1 MKHRQEKTPTPF
13 ELCCGLYQ
21 SQINPVRR
29 DNTKEV
35 QEAQLCKKVWSGI
48 PPALRTQSTRT
59 TGSRGTAAKRAQ
71 QLCWRCACTTE
82 NWHKPDCIED
92 PPETGTRAGL
102 NTECKNLLHLVLRDH
117 KSHNGPILVC

>member
-48 PPALRTQSTRT
+48 PPALRTHQNNGESWHSSKERNNSA
-59 TGSRGTAAKRAQ
+59 GDVLAQ
-71 QLCWRCACTTE
+71 QKSGISQTVL
-82 NWHKPDCIED
+82 
-92 PPETGTRAGL
+92 ET
-102 NTECKNLLHLVLRDH
+102 HLRQ
-117 KSHNGPILVC
+117 GQEQA